1 MNIDLL
7 SKMVK
12 ELILDNDEVTLPG
25 VGCFV
30 AEVVPAS
37 FSDRGYTVQ
46 PPYRRLYFRQ
56 RQDDTDTLL
65 SSFYARTNQ
74 IDEADARRVLSDFLS
89 EMKSILE
96 ARKAVVF
103 PGLGRL
109 RATRENNFFF
119 VADEDLDIY
128 PAGFGLE
135 PVSLKTH
142 SETPQ
147 QVSAAVAGL
156 RAILPDEPAVAE
168 AVVAEP
174 EPAADPVVAET
185 EPAAEPAAAE
195 VVEEVAPAEEPV
207 ADVVEEVA
215 PAEEPAAEVAPA
227 AEPVVAEPEPAA
239 EPAAEV
245 FEEVAP
251 AEEPAAAEYAVEEA
265 MVTADNMED
274 TLEVKQPRPSSKK
287 HVFLWIV
294 LALVVLALLALAV
307 FMVLVRLNPAF
318 IDSILYTPEQLE
330 ILRQM

>member
-74 IDEADARRVLSDFLS
+74 IDEADARRVLGDFLS

-96 ARKAVVF
+96 ERKTVVF

-156 RAILPDEPAVAE
+156 RAILPDEPASAE
-168 AVVAEP
+168 VEPASEPVVAETESTA
-174 EPAADPVVAET
+174 EPAATEVVEEVVPAEEPVAEVVPAAEPVVAET
-185 EPAAEPAAAE
+185 EPAAEPAAE
-195 VVEEVAPAEEPV
+195 VVEEVV
-207 ADVVEEVA
+207 
-215 PAEEPAAEVAPA
+215 
-227 AEPVVAEPEPAA
+227 
-239 EPAAEV
+239 
-245 FEEVAP
+245 P

-274 TLEVKQPRPSSKK
+274 TLEVKQPRQSSKK

>member
-74 IDEADARRVLSDFLS
+74 IEEADARRILGDFLS

-96 ARKAVVF
+96 ERKTVVF

-156 RAILPDEPAVAE
+156 RAILPDEPAS
-168 AVVAEP
+168 AEP
-174 EPAADPVVAET
+174 EPAADSVVAET
-185 EPAAEPAAAE
+185 EPAAEPVVAEPEHAEEPSVAE
-195 VVEEVAPAEEPV
+195 VVEEVVPAEEPAAAV
-207 ADVVEEVA
+207 EAAPAAEAVVAETETATEPAADVVEEV
-215 PAEEPAAEVAPA
+215 V
-227 AEPVVAEPEPAA
+227 
-239 EPAAEV
+239 
-245 FEEVAP
+245 P
-251 AEEPAAAEYAVEEA
+251 AEEPAAAEYVVEEA

-274 TLEVKQPRPSSKK
+274 TLEVKQPRQSSKK